1 MSRNKRKEHV
11 DTPTTDKSKAE
22 WDVRALEIYIKLCLD
37 QVYKGERSGT
47 TLTKNGW
54 IVVKTEFNKATNRN
68 YEKIQFRN
76 KWDNLRKEW
85 LAWDKLFSKE
95 TGLGWDEEKKTLAA
109 PDEWWEK
116 KIMENK
122 QYAKYRY
129 KGLAYANELTILFK
143 DVVATGKH
151 AWAPSSRVLP
161 NEEGESADGYRPTFE
176 SGCINLDEGS
186 GDSDEI
192 GGAGEG
198 ASVGVS
204 AEFGNINLSNGYG
217 NSSDKSGGKRK
228 RIENAEK
235 ASNKKMVNVPASK
248 KIADAISRIAT
259 ASESRS
265 TTVNKLVVPGV
276 RSSFDLVVQLYVLMI
291 TS

>member
-1 MSRNKRKEHV
+1 M
-11 DTPTTDKSKAE
+11 
-22 WDVRALEIYIKLCLD
+22 
-37 QVYKGERSGT
+37 
-47 TLTKNGW
+47 
-54 IVVKTEFNKATNRN
+54 
-68 YEKIQFRN
+68 
-76 KWDNLRKEW
+76 
-85 LAWDKLFSKE
+85 
-95 TGLGWDEEKKTLAA
+95 
-109 PDEWWEK
+109 
-116 KIMENK
+116 
-122 QYAKYRY
+122 
-129 KGLAYANELTILFK
+129 
-143 DVVATGKH
+143 
-151 AWAPSSRVLP
+151 
-161 NEEGESADGYRPTFE
+161 GESADGYRPTFE

-186 GDSDEI
+186 GGSDEI

-265 TTVNKLVVPGV
+265 TTVNKLVVPGASIGEV
-276 RSSFDLVVQLYVLMI
+276 MAEMQNFEALESNIELHSRCCQLMMFEPARQMFVALKGNEEKLLAWLKFAAYNPSPFMK
-291 TS
+291 T